1 MLIAQ
6 SRTSLLD
13 CKICSSSPRFGG
25 VLGFAD
31 TTEQIWLENAFVYY
45 SSTFEW
51 DLKGKWSSLRAR
63 LAVARGLSA
72 SASLSDSVRRA
83 LLWTRVVERA
93 RGDEKRRGLRHI
105 ASGRISAVSTPIDVS
120 KCLIFSRKSR
130 RFEDDHSFQFHTSC
144 CTFCILVLKS
154 LMV

>member
-6 SRTSLLD
+6 SRTSSLD

-83 LLWTRVVERA
+83 LLWTQVVEMVEEEGK
-93 RGDEKRRGLRHI
+93 RGGEGRGEQVCTGTLRI
-105 ASGRISAVSTPIDVS
+105 GSYVGSIDAD
-120 KCLIFSRKSR
+120 
-130 RFEDDHSFQFHTSC
+130 RFEKVPNLHSQINMIRRSSQFT
-144 CTFCILVLKS
+144 VLH
-154 LMV
+154 VFFAPFP